1 MARVSF
7 SPTTE
12 PMLPP
17 RKPNSKTHST
27 TGWPP
32 RRATPVTTAS
42 SIVVFCLA
50 AFRRSRY
57 RLVSLKLS
65 GSTLAMPVSYSSKV
79 PASTRSAMRSR
90 EEMRKG

>member
-1 MARVSF
+1 MITGTCLSMASSMARVSF

-32 RRATPVTTAS
+32 RRATPVTRAS
-42 SIVVFCLA
+42 SRPVFRGEDW
-50 AFRRSRY
+50 RRS
-57 RLVSLKLS
+57 V
-65 GSTLAMPVSYSSKV
+65 
-79 PASTRSAMRSR
+79 
-90 EEMRKG
+90 